1 MKSFLCTGN
10 LGREGALEKGEMKSQ
25 LWGAYEVPDVV
36 FDTRRPQF
44 PSSDL
49 LLENIYL
56 FSLPGEGKSAQT
68 IENMLQDGRIK
79 CILRT

>member
-36 FDTRRPQF
+36 FDTSRPQF

-56 FSLPGEGKSAQT
+56 FSLERVNQHKQLKTCCKMEG
-68 IENMLQDGRIK
+68 
-79 CILRT
+79 

>member
-1 MKSFLCTGN
+1 
-10 LGREGALEKGEMKSQ
+10 MKSQ

-36 FDTRRPQF
+36 FDTSRPQF

-56 FSLPGEGKSAQT
+56 FSLERVNQHKQLKTCCKMEG
-68 IENMLQDGRIK
+68 
-79 CILRT
+79 